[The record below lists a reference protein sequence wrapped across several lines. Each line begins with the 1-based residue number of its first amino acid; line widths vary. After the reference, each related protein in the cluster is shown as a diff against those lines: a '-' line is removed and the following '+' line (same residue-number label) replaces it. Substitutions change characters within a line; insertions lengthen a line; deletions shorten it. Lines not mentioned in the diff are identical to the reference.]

1 MITVRKSTDRGY
13 ADHGWLKSFHSF
25 SFADYHDPQQM
36 GFGNLRVINE
46 DRIAPGTGFGT
57 HGHRD
62 MEIVSYVI
70 AGELAHKDSMGN
82 GQPGSAADGAAS
94 GVIRPGD
101 VQRMSAGRGVLH
113 SEFNHAPNAT
123 THFLQIWIEPSV
135 RGIEAGYEQK
145 HFDADSKR
153 GVLRLVA
160 SPDGRDGSV
169 TIHADASI
177 YSGLFD
183 GAQQLVRPLDP
194 RRRFYVHVV
203 RGAVSVNGEPLQ
215 AGDALR
221 IEQER
226 ELRLGDASDAEVLVF
241 DLH

>member
-1 MITVRKSTDRGY
+1 MLTLRKSNDRGF

-25 SFADYHDPQQM
+25 SFADYHDPKHM

-62 MEIVSYVI
+62 MEIVSYVLS
-70 AGELAHKDSMGN
+70 GELAHKDSMGN
-82 GQPGSAADGAAS
+82 GESGAAVS
-94 GVIRPGD
+94 GVIKPGD
-101 VQRMSAGRGVLH
+101 VQRMSAGTGVRH

-123 THFLQIWIEPSV
+123 THFLQIWIEPDQQ
-135 RGIEAGYEQK
+135 GIAPGYEQK
-145 HFDADSKR
+145 HFDAGSKS
-153 GVLRLVA
+153 GTLRLVA
-160 SPDGRDGSV
+160 SPDGREGSV

-183 GAQQLVRPLDP
+183 AGQHLKRELDPARKAYVHLVRGSLE
-194 RRRFYVHVV
+194 
-203 RGAVSVNGEPLQ
+203 VNGQVLQ

-221 IEQER
+221 IENESA
-226 ELRLGDASDAEVLVF
+226 LVIAHGVDAEVLVF